1 MSRKANLYVGRAGQ
15 MVVISEFL
23 IRGWNVAVPEVDI
36 GDDLLVIK
44 DQNTALRVPLG
55 DGCLKNSGQNCFS
68 IQT

>member
-15 MVVISEFL
+15 MAVISEFL

-44 DQNTALRVPLG
+44 DQNMDV
-55 DGCLKNSGQNCFS
+55 
-68 IQT
+68 